1 MKKKYPFPN
10 KELPVLTSI
19 IKAFPLKEIVSLESV
34 AFVCVQHLLF
44 TTLNL
49 MDALLQLGACPDNI
63 HVMGKPYSTSLQVVN
78 QLTAK
83 GCHYYPNLR
92 QKKVG
97 DFSGC
102 FVKDI
107 KSMWH
112 EVYNHLKK
120 KKIKLV
126 VILDDGGSCLAN
138 VPSYISKNY
147 SLVGVEQTT
156 SGLADIRTRQLSF
169 PVIEVASSAAKQ
181 LVESPMI
188 AEAVVNKLSKVLPMG
203 QSRLSCGVI
212 GLGAIGNVIIQ
223 KLLSMNHE
231 VITFDKDPEKGQIFF
246 KNLCTTDIKTLFSRV
261 EYIFGCTG
269 EDITQNLRIEDINSN
284 KTFISCSSQDKEF
297 LTLLK
302 VFEEHNCKYDNVL
315 DHLECFFN
323 DYSVKIYRGGF
334 PINLDN
340 SGESVA
346 AHDIQLTR
354 GLLLGGVLQAILYAT
369 HFSKQENKRYMLHP
383 AIQSFVVGDWMNYGS
398 TSLIPLH
405 ILEGFQDL
413 AWVKRHSQGTEQEN
427 EIIST
432 AFYYQNNFIKTSP
445 IRLKN
450 YG

>member
-1 MKKKYPFPN
+1 MKKKYPFSD

-19 IKAFPLKEIVSLESV
+19 VEAFPLKEIVCLESV

-63 HVMGKPYSTSLQVVN
+63 HVMGKPYSTCLQVVN

-83 GCHYYPNLR
+83 GCHYYPNSP
-92 QKKVG
+92 QKKIG

-107 KSMWH
+107 KHMWS
-112 EVYNHLKK
+112 EVYSHLKK

-126 VILDDGGSCLAN
+126 LILDDGGSCLAN
-138 VPSYISKNY
+138 IPNYISNNY

-156 SGLADIRTRQLSF
+156 SGLADIRMRQLSF

-223 KLLSMNHE
+223 KLLSLNHQ
-231 VITFDKDPEKGQIFF
+231 VITFDKDSEKGQTFF
-246 KNLCTTDIKTLFSRV
+246 KTLYTTDIKTLFAKS

-269 EDITQNLRIEDINSN
+269 EDITQSLRIKDINSN

-315 DHLECFFN
+315 DHLECLFN

-354 GLLLGGVLQAILYAT
+354 GLLLGGVLQGILYAT
-369 HFSKQENKRYMLHP
+369 HYSKQANKRYMLHP
-383 AIQSFVVGDWMNYGS
+383 AIQSFVVAHWISYGS

-405 ILEGFQDL
+405 ILQGFQDL
-413 AWVKRHSQGTEQEN
+413 AWVKRHSRGMEKEN
-427 EIIST
+427 ELITQS
-432 AFYYQNNFIKTSP
+432 FHYENFL
-445 IRLKN
+445 IRAPLLMSN